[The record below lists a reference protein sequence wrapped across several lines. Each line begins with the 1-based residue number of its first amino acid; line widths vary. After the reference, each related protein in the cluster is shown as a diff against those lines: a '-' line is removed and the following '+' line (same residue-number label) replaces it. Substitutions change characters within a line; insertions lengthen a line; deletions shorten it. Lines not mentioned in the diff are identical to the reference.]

1 MFENLRV
8 NTQVCGLT
16 ASANLQLANH
26 EQGLSNS
33 HLETERNL
41 KTNVLPI
48 LDRLHK
54 EIKSKAKDL
63 QSGAVKSAKEVEKA
77 RNTTQRHIEL
87 LGQQTASHDSA
98 GGKMEPLLDPYVVHR
113 GIHHRL
119 NKQVMEEN
127 NHKNDLIAVQN
138 NFIHFEAHVIEV
150 IQQAMV
156 FFNEFIAGQA
166 QKTQMIYGDMVAQG
180 QQITPDFEWQKFTE
194 RHGHVLIHPETPD
207 RAMEHIE
214 FPNQNHQ
221 STKPLI
227 EGTLERKSRNKLS
240 LVGYSPGHYAVTS
253 SKFLHEFKDTDNYK
267 RDPTPELSIYLP
279 EATIGITNGDKFNV
293 KGRDVSGGF
302 GSKLSGNSEIQFKA
316 STAEEA
322 LKWFEVIRSVA
333 GSGPGIGGG
342 QPAAAGSPHAASQ
355 DEEEAAFVPK
365 SLDANPRPPSPTFPL
380 SRLVGS
386 KGHAAAQPTKLQ
398 TTGGAVTGQPAVASP
413 VAATPTK
420 AKPGA

>member
-1 MFENLRV
+1 MS
-8 NTQVCGLT
+8 T
-16 ASANLQLANH
+16 
-26 EQGLSNS
+26 S

-63 QSGAVKSAKEVEKA
+63 QSGAVRTAKEVEKA

-98 GGKMEPLLDPYVVHR
+98 GGRMEPLHDPYVVHR

-119 NKQVMEEN
+119 NKQIMEEN

-156 FFNEFIAGQA
+156 FFNEFVTGQA
-166 QKTQMIYGDMVAQG
+166 QKTQLIYADMVTQG
-180 QQITPDFEWQKFTE
+180 QQITPDFEWQKFME
-194 RHGHVLIHPETPD
+194 RSGHMLIHPETPD
-207 RAMEHIE
+207 RSMDNIE
-214 FPNQNHQ
+214 FPNQNHA

-240 LVGYSPGHYAVTS
+240 LSGFTAGHYAVTS
-253 SKFLHEFKDTDNYK
+253 SKFLHEFKDTDNFK
-267 RDPTPELSIYLP
+267 KDPTPELSIYLP

-293 KGRDVSGGF
+293 RGRDVSGGL
-302 GSKLSGNSEIQFKA
+302 GSKLSGNAEIQFKA
-316 STAEEA
+316 SSADEA
-322 LKWFEVIRSVA
+322 TKWFEVIRSVA
-333 GSGPGIGGG
+333 GAGPGTHN
-342 QPAAAGSPHAASQ
+342 GSAEL

-365 SLDANPRPPSPTFPL
+365 SLDADGRPPSPTFPL

-386 KGHAAAQPTKLQ
+386 KHSSTGPPARIQTAASSN
-398 TTGGAVTGQPAVASP
+398 VTGKPSVASP
-413 VAATPTK
+413 VATTPTTRSLT
-420 AKPGA
+420 